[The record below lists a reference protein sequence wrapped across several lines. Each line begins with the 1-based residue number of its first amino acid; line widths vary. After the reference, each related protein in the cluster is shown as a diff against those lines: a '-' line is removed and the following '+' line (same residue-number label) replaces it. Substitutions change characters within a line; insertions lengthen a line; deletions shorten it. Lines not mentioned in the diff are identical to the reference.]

1 MKKDENGFDEKNE
14 TQSKEIFNEQ
24 EKEWITNSEYNFYKN
39 NYNGNYFLLNLIQ
52 LNSANNYLIQKASS
66 Y

>member
-1 MKKDENGFDEKNE
+1 MKKDENGFDENNE

-39 NYNGNYFLLNLIQ
+39 NYNGNYFLLNLIHLTLTLQ
-52 LNSANNYLIQKASS
+52 III
-66 Y
+66 

>member
-39 NYNGNYFLLNLIQ
+39 NYNGNYFLLNLIHLTLTLQ
-52 LNSANNYLIQKASS
+52 III
-66 Y
+66 

>member
-52 LNSANNYLIQKASS
+52 LNSANNYLI
-66 Y
+66 

>member
-52 LNSANNYLIQKASS
+52 LKSANNFLI
-66 Y
+66 